1 MRSQL
6 ELSKTTSKTV
16 TRRKQK
22 QKSFLEI
29 KVKLKVKT
37 EERQTWG
44 RRSLELF
51 LVQDKRRLELLLLC
65 LQISQ
70 PVLGVG

>member
-6 ELSKTTSKTV
+6 ELSKTTSKAV

-22 QKSFLEI
+22 RKSFLEI

-51 LVQDKRRLELLLLC
+51 LVQHKRRLELLLLG
-65 LQISQ
+65 LQIPQ